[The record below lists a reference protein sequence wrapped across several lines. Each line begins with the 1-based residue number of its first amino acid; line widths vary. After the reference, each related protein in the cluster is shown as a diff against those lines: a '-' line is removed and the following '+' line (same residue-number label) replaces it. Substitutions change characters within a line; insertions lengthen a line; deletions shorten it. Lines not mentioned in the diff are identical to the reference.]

1 MREFLNFVAE
11 PATQYV
17 LSVRAF
23 NNFGKGPVV
32 YDLVYTKDKS
42 GSFYDALVM
51 MLSEKWLKWCVCF
64 YRGDVLYLYRVTHH
78 KQHVIST
85 D

>member
-1 MREFLNFVAE
+1 MLTVGSAFILNYFVRELLNFVAE

-42 GSFYDALVM
+42 GSFYDAPVM
-51 MLSEKWLKWCVCF
+51 MQSEN
-64 YRGDVLYLYRVTHH
+64 G
-78 KQHVIST
+78 
-85 D
+85 